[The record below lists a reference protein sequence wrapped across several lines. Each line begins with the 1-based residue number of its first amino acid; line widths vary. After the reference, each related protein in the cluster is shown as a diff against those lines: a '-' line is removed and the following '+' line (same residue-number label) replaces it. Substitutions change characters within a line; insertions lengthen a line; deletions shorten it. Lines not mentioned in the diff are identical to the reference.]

1 MIRLSNST
9 LVSLPPGVAR
19 PAYDRTRVTPGIAH
33 IGVGQFHRAH
43 QALYLDRCLALAG
56 QERWGIVGI
65 GVLDG
70 ARERHTADAL
80 HAQQCLY
87 SLTEFPARGR
97 PTVRVV
103 GSLVDYLHAPR
114 DAERVLEQL
123 AAPDLRIV
131 TLTLT
136 EGGYN
141 MDEAG
146 HFLLETPAVARDL
159 DSQVPTTAFGLVAE
173 ALRRRR
179 ERGLGPFTVLSC
191 DNLRQNGDVARSAFL
206 SFARARVPSLA
217 NWMEEHVTFPNGMV
231 DRITPGVTEHEAARL
246 NEASGLDDALPVYS
260 EAFIQWV
267 VEDRFCAGR
276 PPLERVGVQFTDDVG
291 PYEQVKLRLLN
302 ASHSL
307 LAFPGLLMG
316 YRFVAQAMEDPALVS
331 LLQAFLREDAEP
343 LLQAPPGLSVRDYGD
358 TVLERFSNPAIS
370 DQLLRIASDSA
381 SKLPNFVEPTARE
394 VLRQGRDSRRL
405 AFLLAAFCEYLR
417 GVDERGHVFLPVEPH
432 LTEAEVRRAHATDLK
447 APLGL
452 AMFREWGLAEHP
464 GFVRDCVHFRREL
477 RFKGVSATLAELTR
491 SMEEA
496 SA

>member
-33 IGVGQFHRAH
+33 LGVGQFHRAH
-43 QALYLDRCLALAG
+43 QALYLDRCLALGG

-70 ARERHTADAL
+70 ARERHKADAL
-80 HAQQCLY
+80 QAQQGLY
-87 SLTEFPARGR
+87 SLTEFPSQGR

-103 GSLVDYLHAPR
+103 GSLVDYLHVPR

-159 DSQVPTTAFGLVAE
+159 DRQVPTTAFGLVTE

-191 DNLRQNGDVARSAFL
+191 DNLRQNGDVARDAFL

-231 DRITPGVTEHEAARL
+231 DRITPGVTEHEASRL

-260 EAFIQWV
+260 ESFIQWV

-331 LLQAFLREDAEP
+331 LLRAFLREDAEP

-358 TVLERFSNPAIS
+358 TVLERFRNPAIS

-381 SKLPNFVEPTARE
+381 SKLPSFVEPTARE

-417 GVDERGHVFLPVEPH
+417 GVDERGHVFVPVEPH
-432 LTEAEVRRAHATDLK
+432 LTEAEVRRAHATDLG

-452 AMFREWGLAEHP
+452 AMFQEWGLAEHP
-464 GFVRDCVHFRREL
+464 GFVRECVHLRREL
-477 RFKGVSATLAELTR
+477 RFKGVSATLAELAR
-491 SMEEA
+491 SMEEV